1 MNANKSFID
10 IMNYSDDALLDE
22 LKRRIKSAQNNEDNF
37 KELMAELWKANKK
50 LEESEAM
57 KSHFISNITNEIINP
72 FASIIGLS
80 SNILN
85 SKPEDWLKIKQ
96 MASLIYSEA
105 FNLDFQLNNIFTAA
119 KLEAG
124 EISIDFINVDIL
136 EIIQNVIALFKNE
149 ADKKQII
156 INLNYDNTERNNDD
170 YFVTDPSKFKI
181 IFSNLLSNAIRYSNA
196 TGKIDIKL
204 DLKKN
209 NIYLSVKDY
218 GIGIDKANQKVIFDR
233 FLKLN
238 NNINTLNRGHGL
250 GLSIVKALLDLLEGK
265 IDVTSQRNHGSEFV
279 INIPEGKSNN
289 IIDEFSSDGNDF
301 IFDNT
306 EKF

>member
-1 MNANKSFID
+1 MNANKNFID
-10 IMNYSDDALLDE
+10 IMNYSDDALLEE
-22 LKRRIKSAQNNEDNF
+22 LKRRIKTSQNNEDNF

-50 LEESEAM
+50 LEESETM

-85 SKPEDWLKIKQ
+85 AKPEDWQKIKQ

-124 EISIDFINVDIL
+124 EISVDFINVDIL

-149 ADKKQII
+149 ADKKQIT
-156 INLNYDNTERNNDD
+156 INLNYENSERNNDD
-170 YFVTDPSKFKI
+170 YFVTDPAKFRI
-181 IFSNLLSNAIRYSNA
+181 VFSNLLSNAIQYSNA
-196 TGKIDIKL
+196 TGKIDIRL

-209 NIYLSVKDY
+209 NINLSVKDY
-218 GIGIDKANQKVIFDR
+218 GFGIDKFNKNDIFDR
-233 FLKLN
+233 FIKLN

-250 GLSIVKALLDLLEGK
+250 GLSITKALLDLLEGK
-265 IDVTSQRNHGSEFV
+265 IDVISQRNHGSEFV
-279 INIPEGKSNN
+279 IFIPEGKSNN